1 MAGPKS
7 SVWQWIPGPWPPAR
21 HVGLSIRPPCIS
33 PLVSEKDHRDQYTAD
48 SALGEGSVAP
58 LAVVGISLKF
68 PQDATS
74 PKEFWD
80 MLVQG
85 RCVSGEFPKDRMN
98 IDAHHDADRDRL
110 HSVSCRGAHFLKED
124 LGRFDAPFFGMSD
137 AEAKAMD
144 PQQRL
149 ALETVYRALENA
161 GLPVEHVASSKTSVF
176 AGSFCSDYHM
186 IQVKDPLNV
195 PKNATAGSGRN
206 MIANRISWFFDFL
219 GPSAT
224 IDTACSSSLMAV
236 DLACQSIWGGDANMG
251 IAIGCNIILAPEM
264 TIGLDN
270 LGLLSRDSR
279 CYSFDSRANG
289 YARGEGVGAVVI
301 KRLDDAISAG
311 DTIRAVIRSSSSN
324 QDGKTPGILQPSK
337 NAQACL
343 IRDTYRKAGLD
354 MGTTRYFEAHGTGTP
369 IGDPIE
375 ARAIGTAFRPY
386 RSGEDPLYVGSVKSN
401 IGHLEGAS
409 GIAGLIKT
417 VLVLEKGI
425 IPPNSSN
432 LQVTNSQI
440 DEDYLKLK
448 IVKSA
453 IAWPANGLRRASVS
467 SFGFGGAN
475 SHIVLDDAYN
485 SLRLLGDEKGQH
497 ETVIVPSLM
506 QVNGTLQMNGHDETD
521 ETDSHICQAN
531 VANNNGHCE
540 CDTNPRLFVWSAAD
554 KAGITRLAESWS
566 LYFSTLSITETET
579 YTADLA
585 YTLCDRRS
593 HWAWRTFVVAKPA
606 VPIQNLT
613 LQFAPA
619 TQRIT
624 SPHLA
629 FIFSGQGAQWYAMGR
644 ELIGRY
650 EVFTRSLSES
660 GIYLKELG
668 CEWDALDELQKPGPE
683 SNVNDPVYAQPLC
696 TALQIAL
703 VDLLESWD
711 ISPAAVVGHSS
722 GEIAAAY
729 CSGALSKHSALKIA
743 YFRGYLA
750 GLLGRSSDM
759 EGSMLAVGL
768 SAEEVQKYLDTL
780 APQFETLK
788 VVVACINSPRSITLS
803 GELRQI
809 DALQSLFN
817 RDNVFSRKLVVNVA
831 YHSFQMREVSEKYYA
846 ALGSLEMSCKRKR
859 KPPFMISSVTGTLI
873 SNERLV
879 EPEYWVNNMV
889 SPVLFHDA
897 MSYLCSQTGKTSKKI
912 DGSHRRTVA
921 INHLLEIG
929 PHSALQGPCRDILS
943 AMKKSD
949 KVSYVPLLMR
959 NRSALECVMEAAGRL
974 HCSGYPARL
983 SLINEDGEANTQR
996 NLRVLGDLPEY
1007 PFNHSTSYWH
1017 ESRLSKGYR
1026 LRRFGYLELLG
1037 TPEPNGNPMEASW
1050 RNIIRVS
1057 DMPWVQDHKI
1067 NNTTLYPGAGM
1078 VVMAIEAVKQLADLD
1093 RPIVGFNVRDAVFLS
1108 ALQIPT
1114 HAEGIEVNIH
1124 LRRTKDGK
1132 ADSTGWFEYR
1142 IYAYDNET
1150 WVENSS
1156 GSIQALYETRDAGLD
1171 ANQREENAWQS
1182 HLLESYSGAARS
1194 CTSSVNAEEF
1204 YKLLRLSG
1212 YQYGPEFAAIQRIG
1226 YREESCRNIISDIR
1240 TFQPTGTNGPDSYPA
1255 HTIHPTTLDAIIQ
1268 MAAGLETDIGQRVTN
1283 VAVPTRIDRLWLS
1296 NMSGLSHPSANIVKA
1311 YATRSQSAVGYSYYS
1326 MTAVNPDASKALLT
1340 LDGLKVTAIAS
1351 TEKTVISDQL
1361 KADNLCHFVER
1372 KADIDLL
1379 SSSEARNLYGIH
1391 ESQLVEPVQHFTELD
1406 FLAATYISRYATSFH
1421 EEDRQNLPPHL
1432 NKYIDWALD
1441 YTRTLDLG
1449 LSEFS
1454 SKEWRDRMNDDEYI
1468 KTLHE
1473 RVESGSKRGLLV
1485 STVCRNLAGFIRDP
1499 LAYLFANNLLADV
1512 YYEMLG
1518 RFIGELAHK
1527 NPRMKIMEIGA
1538 GTGAMTDACLKA
1550 LSIHFES
1557 GPSLRRYGQWDF
1569 TDISSSF
1576 FPSAQNLFAAEGQHM
1591 RFKVLDIE
1599 QDPEAQGFECGT
1611 YDMVVAFLVLHATA
1625 DLSASLKNV
1634 RKLLKAG
1641 GKLLLFEI
1649 THLHP
1654 IRTNLIFGLLDGW
1667 WRSTEAYR
1675 QKSPCISSEK
1685 WGELLEETGFSG
1697 CDLVLDDYNDE
1708 VCREGSMIV
1717 STAVAPRPTTSAA
1730 VNIIIDPKDQMQ
1742 SDLAATLSDH
1752 LRGVGIFNITQRSL
1766 SDTLGRELSSDVLD
1780 ICLLESTTPFLYDM
1794 DKSQYEGL
1802 QGLVSST
1809 RNLIWVGEGGGR
1821 QPISKSGL
1829 VDGLFRVLTAEMYR
1843 ARLTTLSLERNASRE
1858 HQTEQILKVVRS
1870 VVADTDRAADMEYT
1884 EIDGILH
1891 VSRLVPARSLSQE
1904 VARKVLPQQRGK
1916 KPYGAGPSLRLN
1928 IGSPGLLNT
1937 LHFVEDR
1944 SQEKPLGPKEILIK
1958 VKAVGLNFRDVLVAL
1973 GRLETDTLGAEFSG
1987 EVIQIGNSC
1996 QRFQPG
2002 DRVVAFHPSR
2012 YANYVRVQ
2020 EDMPVAKIRNEKMSF
2035 TTAAAVPVA
2044 YATAWITLNKT
2055 AHLQAGESILIHSGA
2070 GGTGQAAIQ
2079 VAQYLGATVF
2089 ATVSTEEKKQLLMD
2103 RYHIPAE
2110 HIFSSRNILFAK
2122 GIRRLT
2128 AGRGVDVVL
2137 NSLSGDGLIASWE
2150 SVAPYGRFVEI
2161 GKNDI
2166 LSNSKL
2172 PMLQFE
2178 RNVSFMAIDL
2188 AGMMADRPQ
2197 MITAAMET
2205 VFSLL
2210 EDGKLSL
2217 VHPLERR
2224 GIAEIEHAFRQM
2236 QTGKNSGKTVLE
2248 MRETDEVMTVV
2259 DTKPSFSFQPDA
2271 TYIIAGGLG
2280 GLGRSIARWLVD
2292 RGARNLILLSR
2303 SGPASP
2309 HARSLVEELEA
2320 KEARVVTP
2328 ACDITNR
2335 ELLKTVLGVCGQLMP
2350 PIKGCVQAT
2359 MVVSAQ
2365 NFESLAYK
2373 SWKSTT
2379 APKAQGSWNLHE
2391 LLPRGMDFFIMMSSV
2406 AGIIGTISDSGYA
2419 AGNTF
2424 KDGLARYRVGL
2435 GEKAVS
2441 LDMGLILTA
2450 GFLKDNQDSREY
2462 FLSNN
2467 VLDEITES
2475 ELHAV
2480 LDIYCDPGRDEISM
2494 LESQV
2499 VVGITPTMREKGM
2512 HKADWL
2518 DRPLFRHLALI
2529 NGAGGGNSE
2538 DSNLAALF
2546 AGAASTTEA
2555 AGIAMRATR
2564 EKLSVM
2570 MSMPVDEIDTDK
2582 PIHQYGVDSLA
2593 AVELRNWFARELRA
2607 DLAMFDI
2614 LGGAS
2619 IATVVTLAVGKS
2631 EYRRGT

>member
-1 MAGPKS
+1 MECPS
-7 SVWQWIPGPWPPAR
+7 SN
-21 HVGLSIRPPCIS
+21 S
-33 PLVSEKDHRDQYTAD
+33 TAY
-48 SALGEGSVAP
+48 SALGEGGVAP
-58 LAVVGISLKF
+58 LAVIGISLKF

-74 PKEFWD
+74 PEAFWD

-85 RCVSGEFPKDRMN
+85 RCASGEFPKDRMN
-98 IDAHHDADRDRL
+98 INAHHDADRDRL
-110 HSVSCRGAHFLKED
+110 HSISCRGAHFLKED
-124 LGRFDAPFFGMSD
+124 LGLFDAPFFGMSD
-137 AEAKAMD
+137 ADAKAMD

-161 GLPVEHVASSKTSVF
+161 GLPVEQVARSKTSVF

-186 IQVKDPLNV
+186 LQMKDPLNV
-195 PKNATAGSGRN
+195 PKTATAGSGRN
-206 MIANRISWFFDFL
+206 MIANRVSWFFDFL

-236 DLACQSIWGGDANMG
+236 DLACQSIWGGDATMG
-251 IAIGCNIILAPEM
+251 VAIGCNVILAPEM

-270 LGLLSRDSR
+270 LGLLSRDSH

-289 YARGEGVGAVVI
+289 YARGEGVGAVII

-311 DTIRAVIRSSSSN
+311 DTVRAVIRSSSSN

-337 NAQACL
+337 DAQVRL
-343 IRDTYRKAGLD
+343 IQDTYRKAGLD
-354 MGTTRYFEAHGTGTP
+354 MNTTRYFEAHGTGTP

-375 ARAIGTAFRPY
+375 ARAIGTAFRAY
-386 RSGEDPLYVGSVKSN
+386 RSGDAPLYLGSVKSN

-409 GIAGLIKT
+409 GIAGFIKT
-417 VLVLEKGI
+417 VLVLENGI

-432 LQVTNSQI
+432 LQNTNSQI

-448 IVKSA
+448 ILKSA
-453 IAWPANGLRRASVS
+453 IAWPTPGLRRASVS

-475 SHIVLDDAYN
+475 SHIVLDDACN
-485 SLRLLGDEKGQH
+485 SLRLLGYEKGQH
-497 ETVIVPSLM
+497 ETVVIP
-506 QVNGTLQMNGHDETD
+506 QVNGTLQVNGHDKAD
-521 ETDSHICQAN
+521 DSNSRLSQ
-531 VANNNGHCE
+531 VNGSNHDSLCE
-540 CDTNPRLFVWSAAD
+540 CNTDPRLLVWSAAD
-554 KAGITRLAESWS
+554 KAGISRIAETWS
-566 LYFSTLSITETET
+566 SYFSKLSITETEA
-579 YTADLA
+579 YMRDLA

-606 VPIQNLT
+606 APVPNLA

-619 TQRIT
+619 TLCIN

-629 FIFSGQGAQWYAMGR
+629 FVFTGQGAQWYAMGR
-644 ELIGRY
+644 ELIDHY
-650 EVFTRSLSES
+650 EVFTSSLSES
-660 GIYLKELG
+660 GIYFKELG
-668 CEWDALDELQKPGPE
+668 CEWDVLEELRKPGLE
-683 SNVNDPVYAQPLC
+683 SNVNDPVYGQPLC

-711 ISPAAVVGHSS
+711 IAPAAVVGHSS

-729 CSGALSKHSALKIA
+729 CSGALSKHSALKTA
-743 YFRGYLA
+743 YYRGYLA

-759 EGSMLAVGL
+759 KGGMLAVGL
-768 SAEEVQKYLDTL
+768 SKEEVQTYLDAL
-780 APQFETLK
+780 ASQFEALK
-788 VVVACINSPRSITLS
+788 VVVACVNSPRSITIS
-803 GELRQI
+803 GELQQI
-809 DALQSLFN
+809 DALQDLLN
-817 RDNVFSRKLVVNVA
+817 RDNIFARKLVVNVA
-831 YHSFQMREVSEKYYA
+831 YHSFQMREVSERYYT
-846 ALGSLEMSCKRKR
+846 ALGNLEASSKRRR
-859 KPPFMISSVTGTLI
+859 KPPFMVSSVTGTLV

-897 MSYLCSQTGKTSKKI
+897 VSYLCSQTGKASKKI

-929 PHSALQGPCRDILS
+929 PHSALQGPCRDIVN
-943 AMKKSD
+943 AVKKND

-974 HCSGYPARL
+974 HCSGYPVRL
-983 SLINEDGEANTQR
+983 SSINQDGEVKA
-996 NLRVLGDLPEY
+996 RVLGDLPEY

-1026 LRRFGYLELLG
+1026 FRRCGYLELLG

-1067 NNTTLYPGAGM
+1067 NNTILYPGAGM
-1078 VVMAIEAVKQLADLD
+1078 VVMAIEAVKQLADPD
-1093 RPIVGFNVRDAVFLS
+1093 RLIVGFNVRDAVFLS

-1114 HAEGIEVNIH
+1114 HAEGIEVNVH
-1124 LRRTKDGK
+1124 LKRIKDGK
-1132 ADSTGWFEYR
+1132 ADATGWYEYR
-1142 IYAYDNET
+1142 IYTYDNES

-1156 GSIQALYETRDAGLD
+1156 GSIQALYEAKDGGLD
-1171 ANQREENAWQS
+1171 ANFREENAWES
-1182 HLLESYSGAARS
+1182 YLLEKYSDAAQA

-1212 YQYGPEFAAIQRIG
+1212 YQYGPEFAAMQRIG
-1226 YREESCRNIISDIR
+1226 YGDRKNIISDIR
-1240 TFQPTGTNGPDSYPA
+1240 TFQPTVASGPGTYPA

-1268 MAAGLETDIGQRVTN
+1268 MAAGLETDLGRRVTN

-1296 NMSGLSHPSANIVKA
+1296 NTGGLSYPSANIVKA
-1311 YATRSQSAVGYSYYS
+1311 YAVCSQSAVGYTHYS
-1326 MTAVNPDASKALLT
+1326 MTAVDTAASKALLT
-1340 LDGLKVTAIAS
+1340 LEGLKVTAIAGA
-1351 TEKTVISDQL
+1351 EKTVITDQF
-1361 KADNLCHFVER
+1361 KTDNLCHYIER
-1372 KADIDLL
+1372 KPDLDLL
-1379 SSSEARNLYGIH
+1379 TSDEAWNLYGVY
-1391 ESQLVEPVQHFTELD
+1391 ESEITEPVRNFTELD
-1406 FLAATYISRYATSFH
+1406 FLATIYISRYAASVR
-1421 EEDRQNLPPHL
+1421 EEDRQRLPLHS
-1432 NKYIDWALD
+1432 NKYVDWALD
-1441 YTRTLDLG
+1441 YKRELDLG
-1449 LSEFS
+1449 LSRFS
-1454 SKEWRDRMNDDEYI
+1454 TKEWKDRMNDDDYI
-1468 KTLHE
+1468 RMLQE
-1473 RVESGSKRGLLV
+1473 RVETGSKRGLLV
-1485 STVCRNLAGFIRDP
+1485 SIVCRDLAGFISDP
-1499 LAYLFANNLLADV
+1499 LAHLFSNNLLADV
-1512 YYEMLG
+1512 YYEML
-1518 RFIGELAHK
+1518 RTARITSRLEKLIGEMVHK
-1527 NPRMKIMEIGA
+1527 NPQMKILEIGA

-1550 LSIHFES
+1550 LTMDFES
-1557 GPSLRRYGQWDF
+1557 GTSLRRYSRWDF

-1576 FPSAQNLFAAEGQHM
+1576 FPGAQNLFAAEGQHM

-1599 QDPEAQGFECGT
+1599 QDPEVQGFECGT

-1625 DLSASLKNV
+1625 DLSASLRNV
-1634 RKLLKAG
+1634 RKLLKVG

-1649 THLHP
+1649 TNLHS

-1667 WRSTEAYR
+1667 WRGTESYR

-1685 WGELLEETGFSG
+1685 WGELLVETGFSG
-1697 CDLVLDDYNDE
+1697 CDLVIDDYNDE

-1717 STAVAPRPTTSAA
+1717 STALAPRTTGSMA
-1730 VNIIIDPKDQMQ
+1730 VNIIIDPKVQMQ
-1742 SDLAATLSDH
+1742 ADLAVTLSDC
-1752 LRGVGIFNITQRSL
+1752 LRGVGISDITQRSL
-1766 SDTLGRELSSDVLD
+1766 SDTLNRELSSDVLD
-1780 ICLLESTTPFLYDM
+1780 ICLLESTVPFLYNM
-1794 DKSQYEGL
+1794 DKSEYEAL
-1802 QGLVSST
+1802 QGLVAST
-1809 RNLIWVGEGGGR
+1809 RNLIWVSEGGGH
-1821 QPISKSGL
+1821 QPFPKYRL
-1829 VDGLFRVLTAEMYR
+1829 VDGLFRVLTGEMYR
-1843 ARLTTLSLERNASRE
+1843 ARLTTLALEPSTSRE
-1858 HQTEQILKVVRS
+1858 HQSEQILKIVRS
-1870 VVADTDRAADMEYT
+1870 VAVDTNRDSDTEYT

-1891 VSRLVPARSLSQE
+1891 VSRLVPARPLSQE
-1904 VARKVLPQQRGK
+1904 VARKILPQRRET
-1916 KPYGAGPSLRLN
+1916 KPYGSGPSLRLS

-1937 LHFVEDR
+1937 LHFIEDR
-1944 SQEKPLGPKEILIK
+1944 SLDKPLGPKEIQIK
-1958 VKAVGLNFRDVLVAL
+1958 VHAVGLNFRDVLVAL
-1973 GRLETDTLGAEFSG
+1973 GRLESDTLGAEFAG
-1987 EVIQIGNSC
+1987 EVVQVGPSC
-1996 QRFQPG
+1996 RKFQLG
-2002 DRVVAFHPSR
+2002 DRVVAFRPSR
-2012 YANYVRVQ
+2012 YASYVRVE
-2020 EDMPVAKIRNEKMSF
+2020 EDMPVVKIRDEKMSF
-2035 TTAAAVPVA
+2035 STAASIPVA
-2044 YATAWITLNKT
+2044 YATAWITLNKI
-2055 AHLQAGESILIHSGA
+2055 AGLEAGESILIHSGA

-2079 VAQYLGATVF
+2079 VAQYLGATVYT
-2089 ATVSTEEKKQLLMD
+2089 TVSTEEKKQLLID

-2110 HIFSSRNILFAK
+2110 HIFSSRNTLFAK

-2128 AGRGVDVVL
+2128 AERGVDVVL

-2166 LSNSKL
+2166 LSNSSL

-2178 RNVSFMAIDL
+2178 RNVSFTAIDL
-2188 AGMMADRPQ
+2188 AGMAIDRPH
-2197 MITAAMET
+2197 IISAALEK

-2210 EDGKLSL
+2210 EEGKLSL
-2217 VHPLERR
+2217 VHPLQVR
-2224 GIAEIEHAFRQM
+2224 GIAEIEQVFRQM

-2248 MRETDEVMTVV
+2248 MRETDQVMTVV
-2259 DTKPSFSFQPDA
+2259 HTKPSFSFQADA
-2271 TYIIAGGLG
+2271 TYVIAGGLG
-2280 GLGRSIARWLVD
+2280 GLGRSIARWLVE

-2309 HARSLVEELEA
+2309 HARSLVEELQGRG
-2320 KEARVVTP
+2320 ARVVTP
-2328 ACDITNR
+2328 ACDITNK
-2335 ELLKTVLGVCGQLMP
+2335 ELLHTVLGVCGQLMP

-2359 MVVSAQ
+2359 MVVSAH
-2365 NFESLAYK
+2365 NFETLTYE

-2379 APKAQGSWNLHE
+2379 TPKAQGSWNLHE
-2391 LLPRGMDFFIMMSSV
+2391 LLPRGMDFFVLMSSV
-2406 AGIIGTISDSGYA
+2406 SGIFGAISDSGYA

-2424 KDGLARYRVGL
+2424 KDGLARYRIGL

-2441 LDMGLILTA
+2441 LDLGLILTA
-2450 GFLKDNQDSREY
+2450 GYFKDNPESRDH
-2462 FLSNN
+2462 FLANN
-2467 VLDEITES
+2467 VLDEVTES

-2480 LDIYCDPGRDEISM
+2480 LDTYCDPSRDEISM

-2518 DRPLFRHLALI
+2518 DRPLFQHLSLV
-2529 NGAGGGNSE
+2529 NGAESGKSD

-2555 AGIAMRATR
+2555 AEIAMRATR

-2570 MSMPVDEIDTDK
+2570 MSTPVDEIDTDK

-2619 IATVVTLAVGKS
+2619 IASVVTLAVGKS
-2631 EYRRGT
+2631 EYRRAALDSIV

>member
-1 MAGPKS
+1 METPS
-7 SVWQWIPGPWPPAR
+7 SNN
-21 HVGLSIRPPCIS
+21 
-33 PLVSEKDHRDQYTAD
+33 TAYN
-48 SALGEGSVAP
+48 ALEEGSLAP

-74 PKEFWD
+74 PEAFWD

-85 RCVSGEFPKDRMN
+85 RCVSGEFPRDRMN

-110 HSVSCRGAHFLKED
+110 HSLSCRGAHFLKED

-137 AEAKAMD
+137 ADAKAMD

-186 IQVKDPLNV
+186 IQIKDPLNV
-195 PKNATAGSGRN
+195 PKNAIAGSGRN
-206 MIANRISWFFDFL
+206 MISNRISWFFDFL

-270 LGLLSRDSR
+270 LGLLSRDSH

-289 YARGEGVGAVVI
+289 YARGEGVGAIVI
-301 KRLDDAISAG
+301 KRLDDAVSAG

-324 QDGKTPGILQPSK
+324 QDGRTPGILQPSK
-337 NAQACL
+337 NAQVRL
-343 IRDTYRKAGLD
+343 IQDTYRKAGLD
-354 MGTTRYFEAHGTGTP
+354 MDTTRYFEAHGTGTP

-375 ARAIGTAFRPY
+375 SRAIGTAFREY
-386 RSGEDPLYVGSVKSN
+386 RSGDAPLYVGSVKSN

-409 GIAGLIKT
+409 GIAGFIKA

-440 DEDYLKLK
+440 DEDYMRLK
-448 IVKSA
+448 IIKGA
-453 IAWPANGLRRASVS
+453 IAWPTTGLRRASVS

-485 SLRLLGDEKGQH
+485 SLRLWGY
-497 ETVIVPSLM
+497 ETGHHDTVVVPLK
-506 QVNGTLQMNGHDETD
+506 QVNDSPQMPDHGKADRTN
-521 ETDSHICQAN
+521 SHISRVNDAN
-531 VANNNGHCE
+531 DDNICE
-540 CDTNPRLFVWSAAD
+540 YRSAPRLFVWSATD
-554 KAGITRLAESWS
+554 KAGITRLAESWNS
-566 LYFSTLSITETET
+566 YFSTPIEVTEA
-579 YTADLA
+579 YMRDLA
-585 YTLCDRRS
+585 YTLCDRRT
-593 HWAWRTFVVAKPA
+593 HWAWRTFVVANSA
-606 VPIQNLT
+606 VPIQNIT
-613 LQFAPA
+613 AQFAPA
-619 TQRIT
+619 TQCIT

-629 FIFSGQGAQWYAMGR
+629 FAFTGQGAQWYAMGR
-644 ELIGRY
+644 ELISHY
-650 EVFTRSLSES
+650 EVFTRSLSDS
-660 GIYLKELG
+660 GTYFKELG
-668 CEWDALDELQKPGPE
+668 CEWDAIEELQKPELE
-683 SNVNDPVYAQPLC
+683 SKVTDPVYGQPLC

-703 VDLLESWD
+703 VDLLESWE

-729 CSGALSKHSALKIA
+729 CSGALSKRSALKIA
-743 YFRGYLA
+743 YFRGYVA
-750 GLLGRSSDM
+750 GLLGGSSDM
-759 EGSMLAVGL
+759 KGGMLAVGL
-768 SAEEVQKYLDTL
+768 SKEEVQKYLDAL
-780 APQFETLK
+780 ASQFEALK
-788 VVVACINSPRSITLS
+788 VVVACINSPRSITIS
-803 GELRQI
+803 GELQQI
-809 DALQSLFN
+809 EALHDLLN
-817 RDNVFSRKLVVNVA
+817 RYHVFSRKLTVNVA
-831 YHSFQMREVSEKYYA
+831 YHSFQMREVSDRYHTI
-846 ALGSLEMSCKRKR
+846 LGDLEMSCKRKR
-859 KPPFMISSVTGTLI
+859 KPPFMVSSVTGTVV
-873 SNERLV
+873 SNEQLV
-879 EPEYWVNNMV
+879 EPEYWVNNMI

-897 MSYLCSQTGKTSKKI
+897 VSYLCSHSEKVSKKI

-929 PHSALQGPCRDILS
+929 PHSALQGPCRDIVS
-943 AMKKSD
+943 AMERSD
-949 KVSYVPLLMR
+949 KVSYVPLLVR
-959 NRSALECVMEAAGRL
+959 KRSPLECIMEAAGRL
-974 HCSGYPARL
+974 HCSGYTVKL
-983 SLINEDGEANTQR
+983 SLINADGLAKAQR
-996 NLRVLGDLPEY
+996 SPRVLIDLPEY

-1026 LRRFGYLELLG
+1026 LRRYGYLELLG

-1067 NNTTLYPGAGM
+1067 NNTILYPGAGM
-1078 VVMAIEAVKQLADLD
+1078 VIMAIEAVKQLADLE
-1093 RPIVGFNVRDAVFLS
+1093 RPIAGFSVRDAVFLS

-1114 HAEGIEVNIH
+1114 HAEGIEVNVH
-1124 LRRTKDGK
+1124 LKRTTDRK
-1132 ADSTGWFEYR
+1132 ADATGWFEYR
-1142 IYAYDNET
+1142 IYAYDNGA
-1150 WVENSS
+1150 WVENGA
-1156 GSIQALYETRDAGLD
+1156 GSIQALYEARDAGLE
-1171 ANQREENAWQS
+1171 ANRREESAWES
-1182 HLLESYSGAARS
+1182 HLLEGFSGAAQS
-1194 CTSSVNAEEF
+1194 CISSVNADEF

-1212 YQYGPEFAAIQRIG
+1212 YQYGPEFSAIQKIG
-1226 YREESCRNIISDIR
+1226 YREGSYNNIVSDIR
-1240 TFQPTGTNGPDSYPA
+1240 TFRPTDTGGPGTYPT
-1255 HTIHPTTLDAIIQ
+1255 HTIHPTTFDGIIQ
-1268 MAAGLETDIGQRVTN
+1268 MAAGLETDVGRRVTN

-1296 NMSGLSHPSANIVKA
+1296 NSGGLSHPSANIVKA
-1311 YATRSQSAVGYSYYS
+1311 YATRSQSAVGYTYYS
-1326 MTAVNPDASKALLT
+1326 MTAVNSDVSKALLT
-1340 LDGLKVTAIAS
+1340 LEGLKVTAIAS
-1351 TEKTVISDQL
+1351 TEKAHISNHF
-1361 KADNLCHFVER
+1361 KADNFCHFIER
-1372 KADIDLL
+1372 KPDIDLL
-1379 SSSEARNLYGIH
+1379 TSSEAWNLYGAH
-1391 ESQLVEPVQHFTELD
+1391 DPQLIEPVQQFTELD

-1421 EEDRQNLPPHL
+1421 EEDRQPLPHI
-1432 NKYIDWALD
+1432 NKYVDWALD
-1441 YTRTLDLG
+1441 YNRTLDQG
-1449 LSEFS
+1449 ISRFS
-1454 SKEWRDRMNDDEYI
+1454 AKEWRDRMNDDEYI
-1468 KTLHE
+1468 RKLHE

-1485 STVCRNLAGFIRDP
+1485 STVCRNLGGFIRDP
-1499 LAYLFANNLLADV
+1499 LALLFNNNLLADV
-1512 YYEMLG
+1512 YYEMLRIG
-1518 RFIGELAHK
+1518 SGSSQLERFIGELAHK
-1527 NPRMKIMEIGA
+1527 NPQMKILEIGA
-1538 GTGAMTDACLKA
+1538 GTGAMTATCLKA
-1550 LSIHFES
+1550 LTMDFES
-1557 GPSLRRYGQWDF
+1557 GTSLRCYSQWDF

-1576 FPSAQNLFAAEGQHM
+1576 FPSAQNQFAAEGQSM

-1625 DLSASLKNV
+1625 NLSASLRNV
-1634 RKLLKAG
+1634 RKLLKGG

-1654 IRTNLIFGLLDGW
+1654 VRTNLVFGLLDGW
-1667 WRSTEAYR
+1667 WRGTEAYR

-1685 WGELLEETGFSG
+1685 WGELLKETGFSG
-1697 CDLVLDDYNDE
+1697 CDLVLDDYNDK

-1717 STAVAPRPTTSAA
+1717 STAVAPRPTQRTSTA
-1730 VNIIIDPKDQMQ
+1730 VNIILDPRDQIQ
-1742 SDLAATLSDH
+1742 ADLAMTLSDC
-1752 LRGVGIFNITQRSL
+1752 LQKIGLSGITQRSL
-1766 SDTLGRELSSDVLD
+1766 SDTLSRELSPDVLD
-1780 ICLLESTTPFLYDM
+1780 ICLLESTTPFLYNMKKTD
-1794 DKSQYEGL
+1794 YEGL

-1821 QPISKSGL
+1821 QPLAKSGL
-1829 VDGLFRVLTAEMYR
+1829 IDGLFRVLTGEMYR
-1843 ARLTTLSLERNASRE
+1843 ARLTTLSLERNTSRE
-1858 HQTEQILKVVRS
+1858 HQAEQIIKIVRS
-1870 VVADTDRAADMEYT
+1870 VAADTDRTADTEYT

-1891 VSRLVPARSLSQE
+1891 INRLVPARPLSQE

-1916 KPYGAGPSLRLN
+1916 KPYGLGPPLRLN

-1987 EVIQIGNSC
+1987 EVVQIGRSC
-1996 QRFQPG
+1996 QKFQPG

-2035 TTAAAVPVA
+2035 VTAAAIPVA
-2044 YATAWITLNKT
+2044 YATAWITLSRT
-2055 AHLQAGESILIHSGA
+2055 ANLQAGESILIHSGA
-2070 GGTGQAAIQ
+2070 GGTGQAAIH

-2103 RYHIPAE
+2103 RCHIPAE
-2110 HIFSSRNILFAK
+2110 HIFSSRNTLFAK

-2128 AGRGVDVVL
+2128 QGRGVDVVL
-2137 NSLSGDGLIASWE
+2137 NSLSGDGLVASWE

-2188 AGMMADRPQ
+2188 AGMMAERPHL
-2197 MITAAMET
+2197 ITAALEK
-2205 VFSLL
+2205 VFSML
-2210 EDGKLSL
+2210 EDGKISL
-2217 VHPLERR
+2217 VHPLQLL

-2259 DTKPSFSFQPDA
+2259 DTKPSFSFPPDA
-2271 TYIIAGGLG
+2271 TYVIAGGLG
-2280 GLGRSIARWLVD
+2280 GLGRSIARWLVE
-2292 RGARNLILLSR
+2292 RGARNLLLLSR
-2303 SGPASP
+2303 SGQASP
-2309 HARSLVEELEA
+2309 HARSLVEELHA
-2320 KEARVVTP
+2320 RGARVITP

-2335 ELLKTVLGVCGQLMP
+2335 ELLKTVLSVCSQLMP

-2365 NFESLAYK
+2365 NFESLDYE

-2379 APKAQGSWNLHE
+2379 TPKAQGSWNLHK
-2391 LLPRGMDFFIMMSSV
+2391 LLPQGMDFFVMMSSV
-2406 AGIIGTISDSGYA
+2406 AGILGTIGDPGYA

-2424 KDGLARYRVGL
+2424 KDGLARHRVAQ

-2441 LDMGLILTA
+2441 LGLGPILTA
-2450 GFLKDNQDSREY
+2450 GYLKDNPDRREY
-2462 FLSNN
+2462 FLSHN
-2467 VLDEITES
+2467 VLDEITEL
-2475 ELHAV
+2475 ELHAI
-2480 LDIYCDPGRDEISM
+2480 LDTYCDPNRDQISM

-2499 VVGITPTMREKGM
+2499 VVGITPTMREHGM
-2512 HKADWL
+2512 HKTDWL

-2529 NGAGGGNSE
+2529 NGAGGGSTE

-2546 AGAASTTEA
+2546 AGASSTTEA

-2614 LGGAS
+2614 LGSAS
-2619 IATVVTLAVGKS
+2619 IASVVAVAVGKS
-2631 EYRRGT
+2631 EYRRSDSALSDS